1 MKSVRE
7 HLFLCIVECD
17 KRGKH
22 LSTPQHPAT
31 TQYHLPVHNSN
42 YPLEWMSN
50 IAVLPGG
57 AVHGDEPALPGS
69 HMVLRMES
77 LYQLKPADLKRICV
91 EMSKL

>member
-57 AVHGDEPALPGS
+57 AVHGDEPGS

>member
-57 AVHGDEPALPGS
+57 AVHGDELGS

>member
-1 MKSVRE
+1 M

-22 LSTPQHPAT
+22 LSTPPHPAT

-57 AVHGDEPALPGS
+57 AVHGDELGS